1 MSESTASPLPDWAL
15 SLGLIP
21 HPEGGWFRETWRSG
35 LRLPA
40 DAVAQGAPRD
50 AGTAILYLLAPGER
64 SAWHRVSS
72 DELWIHQR
80 GGPLRL
86 DLSVGVPSAL
96 DAVGERHAVLG
107 SEYAAGEQPQVL
119 VPAGLWQA
127 ARPIGSDAVLVACV
141 VVPGFDFAD
150 FTLLPGTRPA
160 V

>member
-1 MSESTASPLPDWAL
+1 MSRADLERSP
-15 SLGLIP
+15 
-21 HPEGGWFRETWRSG
+21 R
-35 LRLPA
+35 LRLA
-40 DAVAQGAPRD
+40 AVLLVLAAYIVA
-50 AGTAILYLLAPGER
+50 AGVII
-64 SAWHRVSS
+64 WHRVSS